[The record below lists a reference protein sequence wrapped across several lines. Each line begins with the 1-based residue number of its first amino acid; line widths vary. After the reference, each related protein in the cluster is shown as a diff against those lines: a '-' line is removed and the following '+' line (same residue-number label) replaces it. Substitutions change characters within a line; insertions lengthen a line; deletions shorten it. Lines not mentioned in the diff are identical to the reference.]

1 MGISEEQIKFG
12 IIIKTFAAFAIFMG
26 LMMVAGSAGDCDG
39 ACMENANTMGE
50 MISIILMGFF
60 LMAVGAL
67 AFSKA

>member
-1 MGISEEQIKFG
+1 MFSIVV
-12 IIIKTFAAFAIFMG
+12 KTVAAFAIFMG

-60 LMAVGAL
+60 LMAAGAFT
-67 AFSKA
+67 FSKA